1 MKVLQVEDIEK
12 SKKRKKILK
21 GLSFS
26 VDEQEIVGLL
36 GPNGSGKSTTI
47 KCISGLY
54 RTDRGR
60 IRICGNDI
68 KSNRLEALKQIGI
81 AMEVPALYPELSG
94 IQNLRMAAT
103 ARKVP
108 KERVEELAVFTDL
121 GDRLLD
127 RTGTYSMGMKMRLN
141 LAIAIV
147 DQPKL
152 VILDEPTNGLD
163 RKQFFVCDGKSRRF
177 ARGGALF

>member
-94 IQNLRMAAT
+94 IQPERCPKSGWRNL
-103 ARKVP
+103 P
-108 KERVEELAVFTDL
+108 FSQIWGTDFW
-121 GDRLLD
+121 
-127 RTGTYSMGMKMRLN
+127 
-141 LAIAIV
+141 IA
-147 DQPKL
+147 P
-152 VILDEPTNGLD
+152 EPIPWE
-163 RKQFFVCDGKSRRF
+163 
-177 ARGGALF
+177 

>member
-60 IRICGNDI
+60 MRICGNA
-68 KSNRLEALKQIGI
+68 AL
-81 AMEVPALYPELSG
+81 
-94 IQNLRMAAT
+94 
-103 ARKVP
+103 
-108 KERVEELAVFTDL
+108 
-121 GDRLLD
+121 RLLVHQLLKRFRNNARICGHRDLSPD
-127 RTGTYSMGMKMRLN
+127 RNGDG
-141 LAIAIV
+141 V
-147 DQPKL
+147 
-152 VILDEPTNGLD
+152 VEPEEWV
-163 RKQFFVCDGKSRRF
+163 KECPCFEVSK
-177 ARGGALF
+177 AL

>member
-81 AMEVPALYPELSG
+81 AMEVPAPVSYTHLTL
-94 IQNLRMAAT
+94 
-103 ARKVP
+103 
-108 KERVEELAVFTDL
+108 
-121 GDRLLD
+121 
-127 RTGTYSMGMKMRLN
+127 
-141 LAIAIV
+141 
-147 DQPKL
+147 
-152 VILDEPTNGLD
+152 PTN
-163 RKQFFVCDGKSRRF
+163 
-177 ARGGALF
+177 

>member
-26 VDEQEIVGLL
+26 VGEREIVGLL

-121 GDRLLD
+121 GDETFGSHRNLFHGNENATESGNSD
-127 RTGTYSMGMKMRLN
+127 CGSTQTGNSGR
-141 LAIAIV
+141 A
-147 DQPKL
+147 DQWP
-152 VILDEPTNGLD
+152 
-163 RKQFFVCDGKSRRF
+163 
-177 ARGGALF
+177 